1 MRKGLF
7 IGRRLVTA
15 FFFLAANAPDV
26 SAQSAGSSS
35 GTEGALMVTSVLTL
49 VLIAMLF
56 LALIMPARDRQALT
70 GAVRHLRRYLLPG
83 VSDKVLEMDHEF
95 DGIRELDNR
104 IPPWFSTLFLGTIVF
119 GVAYLVDYHVLGS
132 SPLMADEYRNE
143 IASADLQRRIR
154 IASEGSIDENALVVL
169 TDPEALNR
177 GKSEFKKYCVSC
189 HGSDGQG
196 NVGPN
201 LTDDYWIHGGGIKN
215 VYTTI
220 KQGVPVKGMISWQL
234 VFTPKQI
241 QEIAS
246 YVLSLHG
253 TNPQNAKKPEGQ
265 LFVEPG
271 SAGVQ
276 RPVQAQGSPE
286 TKPL

>member
-1 MRKGLF
+1 
-7 IGRRLVTA
+7 
-15 FFFLAANAPDV
+15 
-26 SAQSAGSSS
+26 
-35 GTEGALMVTSVLTL
+35 
-49 VLIAMLF
+49 
-56 LALIMPARDRQALT
+56 
-70 GAVRHLRRYLLPG
+70 
-83 VSDKVLEMDHEF
+83 MDHEF

-104 IPPWFSTLFLGTIVF
+104 IPPWFSTLFIGTIVF
-119 GVAYLVDYHVLGS
+119 GVAYLLDYHVLGS

-143 IASADLQRRIR
+143 IAAADLQHRIR
-154 IASEGSIDENALVVL
+154 IASEGSIDENALVALV
-169 TDPEALNR
+169 DPEALNR

-196 NVGPN
+196 VVGPN

-220 KQGVPVKGMISWQL
+220 KQGIPAKGMISWQL

-253 TNPQNAKKPEGQ
+253 TNPLNAKKPEGQ
-265 LFVEPG
+265 LYGEPG
-271 SAGVQ
+271 SAGAQ
-276 RPVQAQGSPE
+276 RPVRAQGSPG
-286 TKPL
+286 TKPS